1 MRWSDIPRS
10 PSTTMLRQF
19 AGLWLIFFGSIAAWQ
34 WLARGRIGIAAM
46 LATLAIGVGVLGLA
60 RPQAVRPIFV
70 GWMILAF
77 PIGWTVSLI
86 LLGLVYYGLFLPLGL
101 VFRLMG
107 RDALLLRPRPGLT
120 TYWTPRS
127 APADIRRYFR
137 QF

>member
-19 AGLWLIFFGSIAAWQ
+19 AALWLIFFGSIAAWQ
-34 WLARGRIGIAAM
+34 WLARGRVGIAAA
-46 LATLAIGVGVLGLA
+46 LAALAIGVGVLGLA

-107 RDALLLRPRPGLT
+107 RDALLLRPRPSLT

-127 APADIRRYFR
+127 SPADIRRYFR